1 VTFIKIRSHRRKFS
15 NSDSVE
21 QKNKI
26 NSVSASGTI
35 HDGPLSPY
43 LFYIT
48 LYTTSH
54 HTVRSFRKNCNKS
67 ISTRSLSIELSNR
80 LETDA
85 VETSPLFRVNILTNT
100 GFQRRIY
107 SSGALPAWNWKSSLY
122 SWYNYRSCND
132 KMHFLF
138 ESIGNIVSRSCH
150 YFRDK

>member
-1 VTFIKIRSHRRKFS
+1 MFVFPKNQYVSIHTSLHFQNQVSFPRLSYKELDYKKYKFY
-15 NSDSVE
+15 
-21 QKNKI
+21 NKI
-26 NSVSASGTI
+26 NFVSASGTI

-67 ISTRSLSIELSNR
+67 ISTRSLCIELSNR

-122 SWYNYRSCND
+122 S
-132 KMHFLF
+132 
-138 ESIGNIVSRSCH
+138 
-150 YFRDK
+150 